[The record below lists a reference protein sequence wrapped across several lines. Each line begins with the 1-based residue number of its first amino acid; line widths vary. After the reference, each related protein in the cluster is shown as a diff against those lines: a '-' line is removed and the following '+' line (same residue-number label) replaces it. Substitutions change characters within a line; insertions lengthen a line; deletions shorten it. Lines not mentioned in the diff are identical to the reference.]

1 MVVPDPLSRIYED
14 SQVGSAKQKERVEK
28 WKRVR
33 WGKHVIEQDGINYW
47 RFDNGEIRM
56 IPEVKIRDELVDR
69 IHGKLLHRGVESVYY
84 NLKLKYYWPGM
95 KEFIREKLKK
105 CEICEVNNRKNK
117 MGYEFVATSRKM
129 ESLRL
134 I

>member
-1 MVVPDPLSRIYED
+1 
-14 SQVGSAKQKERVEK
+14 
-28 WKRVR
+28 
-33 WGKHVIEQDGINYW
+33 
-47 RFDNGEIRM
+47 M

-129 ESLRL
+129 EKFAIDIVNIETEGKFVFGGHRL
-134 I
+134 FFKSNNG